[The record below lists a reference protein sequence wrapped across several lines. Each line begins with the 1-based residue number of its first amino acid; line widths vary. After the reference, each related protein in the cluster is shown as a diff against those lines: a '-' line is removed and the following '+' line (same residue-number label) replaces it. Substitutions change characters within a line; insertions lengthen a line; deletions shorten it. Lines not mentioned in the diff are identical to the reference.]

1 VKKGIVYLV
10 IALTAITANC
20 GDGAG
25 TGKKPGADG
34 GGTVTASGGGVGGT
48 SGPVSSSGGNAPT
61 TTETTVYVEAMTD
74 DNSLDCSTRNFYCPS
89 SWSNSCSG
97 ICGDSTLSGSF
108 YPACGRAYCITD
120 SDCKSG
126 MTCVPRAL
134 ISSELGE
141 VAPAGAN
148 YCLPSKCTECGGGA
162 CYWDSTRCTFAYCVI
177 NGLVTDRGTGGSGA
191 GGGTT
196 HTGGSTGTTVV
207 TPPVDCGSYSLP
219 GCSLTGSSGFA
230 TSCELAGCSFSLGT
244 CVSHG
249 GTSDSTCDCHC
260 Y

>member
-1 VKKGIVYLV
+1 VKREIAYCCLALV
-10 IALTAITANC
+10 AIAANC
-20 GDGAG
+20 GDG
-25 TGKKPGADG
+25 TGADENPGTDG
-34 GGTVTASGGGVGGT
+34 GVIASGGGIGGT
-48 SGPVSSSGGNAPT
+48 SSSVSSSGGKTAST
-61 TTETTVYVEAMTD
+61 TQTTVYVEAMTD
-74 DNSLDCSTRNFYCPS
+74 DNSLDCSDRNFYCPS

-97 ICGDSTLSGSF
+97 ICGDSTISGSF
-108 YPACGRAYCITD
+108 WPACGRAYCATD
-120 SDCKSG
+120 ADCKSG

-162 CYWDSTRCTFAYCVI
+162 CYWDSTRCAFAYCVV
-177 NGLVTDRGTGGSGA
+177 NGTVTNRGTGGST

-196 HTGGSTGTTVV
+196 GSGGRTGTTVV
-207 TPPVDCGSYSLP
+207 TPPANCSSYSFP
-219 GCSLTGSSGFA
+219 GCSLTGSTGFA
-230 TSCELAGCSFSLGT
+230 TSCQLAGCSFSLGT

-249 GTSDSTCDCHC
+249 GTSDSTCDCRC